1 MKSAP
6 VRHLGA
12 AAVLGS
18 VAGCALA
25 GVSIEPVV
33 IQMAQAHRAATIR
46 ITNRGEQA
54 LRLQAAVF
62 RWSQA
67 GADRRE
73 ASDELLVVPPIAE
86 IAPGAS
92 QLIRVALRRPQPA
105 PRERAY
111 RLLLQDVGP
120 TAGGGVESQVRMPL
134 SHDLPVLV
142 APAGPP
148 VRAITW
154 AACGPSGDA
163 APSTTPPGPCLRLAN
178 QGSLRLKFD
187 ALILAGPDGEQ
198 RLALRAPI
206 NLLAGSFLDL
216 PLPADVPAPPATRA
230 VRVHATE
237 GELVAAKA
245 ASTP

>member
-1 MKSAP
+1 M
-6 VRHLGA
+6 RLLGA
-12 AAVLGS
+12 AAVLAL
-18 VAGCALA
+18 VADCAMA

-33 IQMAQAHRAATIR
+33 VQLAQSNRTATIR
-46 ITNRGEQA
+46 ITNQGEQGV
-54 LRLQAAVF
+54 RLQAAVF

-73 ASDELLVVPPIAE
+73 PTEELLVVPPIAE

-92 QLIRVALRRPQPA
+92 QLIRVALRRPQSA

-111 RLLLQDVGP
+111 RLLLQDIGP
-120 TAGGGVESQVRMPL
+120 TAGDGVENLVRMPV

-154 AACGPSGDA
+154 AGCGPSGDA
-163 APSTTPPGPCLRLAN
+163 TPATTPPSPCLRLAN
-178 QGSLRLKFD
+178 QGNRRLKFD
-187 ALILAGPDGEQ
+187 ALILSGPDGE
-198 RLALRAPI
+198 RRVALRAPI

-216 PLPADVPAPPATRA
+216 PLPADVPAPPVTRT
-230 VRVHATE
+230 VLVHATE
-237 GELVAAKA
+237 GEPVAAQA
-245 ASTP
+245 APTP